1 MSRVSHR
8 CWRPRLVTLPN
19 PLLADHPPCTTF
31 LWIHTQK
38 STREAKPNNTS
49 AYRTEANKT
58 VDVKRGRGSQ
68 GDLQAL
74 KEAKA
79 IISPIV
85 PNITIVS
92 RPFFIWAHCLTP
104 SEWIYQAITLHKTST
119 YTKKYKVTIF
129 TTSLQKT
136 FPGSH
141 DTQMMSNSH
150 TQNKELVGKKLWWY
164 NQLAMKKLVCFLF
177 ILFWV
182 GTWKSEKTW
191 LQVCK
196 HECKLLTESMPL
208 YKFHSGCWLNHNVNR
223 I

>member
-1 MSRVSHR
+1 M
-8 CWRPRLVTLPN
+8 
-19 PLLADHPPCTTF
+19 
-31 LWIHTQK
+31 
-38 STREAKPNNTS
+38 
-49 AYRTEANKT
+49 
-58 VDVKRGRGSQ
+58 KRGRGCQ

-92 RPFFIWAHCLTP
+92 RPFFVWTHCLTP

-129 TTSLQKT
+129 TTILQKT

-164 NQLAMKKLVCFLF
+164 NQLAMKKLVCFYLFFFELVWYLEIGKNLASSLQAWVQAPYGIHAPVSNF
-177 ILFWV
+177 ILVADW
-182 GTWKSEKTW
+182 TTMWTETKLEMSLW
-191 LQVCK
+191 ALQ
-196 HECKLLTESMPL
+196 KLGHKDIMS
-208 YKFHSGCWLNHNVNR
+208 CWPNTNANR
-223 I
+223 Y